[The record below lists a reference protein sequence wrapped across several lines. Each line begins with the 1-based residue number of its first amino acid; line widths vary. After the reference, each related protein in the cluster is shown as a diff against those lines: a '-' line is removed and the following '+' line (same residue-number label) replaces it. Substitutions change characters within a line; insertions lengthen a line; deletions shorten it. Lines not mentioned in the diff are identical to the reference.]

1 MQHLIFFYVICG
13 LCIVWLFFAINNR
26 IRMFIIFTNNWIDM
40 RCYFQYV
47 YCDSVCYWNFVF
59 SLILAMCGFY
69 LKQIKRCIS
78 VDLSKVIPFWK
89 YGIAI
94 FFFLLAPR
102 RYWFVDVV
110 QQTSRYVDPSHPF
123 IYSREIFRNFISIAT
138 INGSN
143 S

>member
-13 LCIVWLFFAINNR
+13 LCIVWLFFAINDR
-26 IRMFIIFTNNWIDM
+26 IRMFIIFTNNCIDM

-59 SLILAMCGFY
+59 SLILAICGFY

-94 FFFLLAPR
+94 FFFSSGTSTLLICWRCPTD
-102 RYWFVDVV
+102 FKICGPV
-110 QQTSRYVDPSHPF
+110 SS
-123 IYSREIFRNFISIAT
+123 IYLFQRNISKFHFYSY
-138 INGSN
+138 N
-143 S
+143 